1 MGRSVAEKRK
11 QKPAAHKS
19 FARIAVD
26 DEVSLRVPSA
36 SKYKKA
42 AKISKSAPVC
52 PAVRAQIGCASR
64 SRDRSCAQASAARPI
79 SREMPGHLK
88 PNRSSSKANL
98 KATKQLA
105 PEPEEDVRTVYCLP
119 ASLKRR
125 RFSRVQCSGVVKSL
139 RFDPFYISR
148 ATRYCYSQ
156 DEDEFDEDMGDDDTE
171 VDDVG
176 SGRRLIA
183 LATPLCRMSPSLPQ
197 LATRSLPA
205 IRQAM
210 TRTMNSAAARTR
222 TTNSA
227 AITTMKKGTM
237 KKGTMKK
244 TMMGRSE
251 AKRSSSSRPKRCVR
265 RANFR

>member
-1 MGRSVAEKRK
+1 MKNAVARARPRRQLVSMLSSETVRASFVAISVHKARLQAVLAEEMVGRSVAEKRL

-125 RFSRVQCSGVVKSL
+125 RFSRGQCSGVVKSL
-139 RFDPFYISR
+139 RFDP
-148 ATRYCYSQ
+148 A
-156 DEDEFDEDMGDDDTE
+156 
-171 VDDVG
+171 
-176 SGRRLIA
+176 
-183 LATPLCRMSPSLPQ
+183 
-197 LATRSLPA
+197 
-205 IRQAM
+205 
-210 TRTMNSAAARTR
+210 
-222 TTNSA
+222 
-227 AITTMKKGTM
+227 
-237 KKGTMKK
+237 
-244 TMMGRSE
+244 
-251 AKRSSSSRPKRCVR
+251 
-265 RANFR
+265 